1 MEKCMVNYSQ
11 KTTFANSFVFLNPKE
26 VLFMTD
32 HIKPKDDAS
41 TYKKQTD
48 KENILKLREILK
60 ELPEFC
66 EQYFLAMESTTS
78 SLTRVNY
85 ARDLKIFFFFL
96 MNEIPKFKNYS
107 MQDFKLNDL
116 DEISV
121 MNLEKYL
128 SYLTLYHGTDDIERD
143 NDQSGKERKLAA
155 LRSLY
160 KYFVKRELIKT
171 NPAALTDS
179 PKKHEK
185 AIIRLEPNEVVK
197 LLDLAESGEKL
208 TERQKKYHERT
219 KTRDVALLT
228 LLLGTGIR
236 VSECVG
242 LDIGDVNFEDYSF
255 RVTRKGGDQVVLYF
269 GDEVFDKLSAYYN
282 ERTKI
287 KAFEGH
293 ENALFLSMQNKRL
306 DVRSVQNLVKKYASV
321 AAPLKK
327 ISPHKLRS
335 TFGTELYRETGDI
348 YLVADVLGHSDINI
362 TRRHYAAQSD
372 DNRRQAMR
380 VKLHE
385 PD

>member
-1 MEKCMVNYSQ
+1 
-11 KTTFANSFVFLNPKE
+11 
-26 VLFMTD
+26 MTD

>member
-1 MEKCMVNYSQ
+1 LEKCMVNYSQ

-41 TYKKQTD
+41 SYKKQTD